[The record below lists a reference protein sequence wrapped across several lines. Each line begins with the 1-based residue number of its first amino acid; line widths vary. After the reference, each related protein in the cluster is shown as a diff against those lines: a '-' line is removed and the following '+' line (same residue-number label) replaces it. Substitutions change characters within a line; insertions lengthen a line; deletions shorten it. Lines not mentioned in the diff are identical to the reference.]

1 MAETLKI
8 KNQKP
13 KRVLEIIFVIFASI
27 FSVASIAISSCIIFH
42 NNYYEF
48 FWVNGQSM
56 YPTLNKDAKYGESAG
71 DNKKDTLIGSRD
83 LGPTIGNYDV
93 DYGYMDTHPSVINSI
108 GRFDIIVCK
117 QLDSEKDVIKRV
129 LALPGETFYFVASGA
144 GQKDNGDLYVK
155 KPGEEEFS
163 LVEQS
168 FIIFPDK
175 EDSSKLDDSLLR
187 AGDYA
192 DSRGNPK
199 YHAVGEGYTL
209 ADNEYFV
216 VGDNRLPN
224 CSSDSRRYQT
234 GIYREN
240 IKGKAIGLEGK
251 CEVGRGEKGYTSI
264 NVKHFFPTRF

>member
-1 MAETLKI
+1 MQETLKR
-8 KNQKP
+8 KNP
-13 KRVLEIIFVIFASI
+13 KVKKALELVFVIFATI

-56 YPTLNKDAKYGESAG
+56 YPTLNKNARYGENAEP
-71 DNKKDTLIGSRD
+71 NKRNELIGSRD
-83 LGPTIGNYDV
+83 LGPVIGNYDV
-93 DYGYMDTHPSVINSI
+93 DYGYMDTHESVIRNI
-108 GRFDIIVCK
+108 QRFDIIVCK

-129 LALPGETFYFVASGA
+129 LALPGETFYFVATGA
-144 GQKDNGDLYVK
+144 NHENNGDFYVK
-155 KPGEEEFS
+155 GIEQEEFT
-163 LVEQS
+163 LVEQN
-168 FIIFPDK
+168 FI
-175 EDSSKLDDSLLR
+175 ELDLVRS
-187 AGDYA
+187 GDYA

-209 ADNEYFV
+209 AENEYFV

-240 IKGKAIGLEGK
+240 IKGKAIGLEGR
-251 CEVGRGEKGYTSI
+251 CTVGQGEKGYTSTK
-264 NVKHFFPTRF
+264 VKHFFPTRF